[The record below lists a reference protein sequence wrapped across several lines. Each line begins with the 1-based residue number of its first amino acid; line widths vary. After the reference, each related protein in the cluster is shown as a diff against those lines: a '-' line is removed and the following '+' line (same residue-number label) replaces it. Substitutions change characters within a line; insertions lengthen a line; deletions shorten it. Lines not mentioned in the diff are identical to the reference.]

1 MSVTINQSAPNG
13 SDSNGYIAHDSDAK
27 GHAIIAY
34 MLLIAGLFTAIPM
47 LIGAIWAMVKKGD
60 AKGTIYHSH
69 YCNATRTFWW
79 TLLWTILGCILAGVG
94 IGLVILAAV
103 WVWAFYRLVN
113 GFAKI
118 TSDQPYPL

>member
-1 MSVTINQSAPNG
+1 MSVIINQSAPG
-13 SDSNGYIAHDSDAK
+13 SSNPAGSSTIEGDAK
-27 GHAIIAY
+27 GHAIVAY

-47 LIGAIWAMVKKGD
+47 LFGAIWAMVKKKG
-60 AKGTIYHSH
+60 ALGTIYHSH

-79 TLLWTILGCILAGVG
+79 TLFWTILGCILAGVG
-94 IGLVILAAV
+94 IGLLMLAGV

-118 TSDQPYPL
+118 TSDVAYPL